1 MESKSS
7 SKQWIEQQ
15 EDEQVMALSNAAAGV
30 AFNTPERF
38 LQKIR
43 ETFAIYLQ
51 YGGRSKRKTDFLHSW
66 LAEDIKD
73 VLNAGDGGEVKI
85 EQSVPSL
92 NASGKKDCDIVAFRN
107 GKNISIFPVKFIMT
121 NYKQNKNNGFEN
133 LTGEIMH
140 LKWANENVPI
150 IPINIIFNQ
159 VPYCQ
164 SSSLIKH
171 YETIT
176 YEKSYKITE
185 ILQEKGLVY
194 DTVNYII
201 DVNQCC
207 DPGTPYNK
215 CPEILGFNQDT
226 PYRSFHEIL

>member
-15 EDEQVMALSNAAAGV
+15 EDEQVMALSTASSYPL
-30 AFNTPERF
+30 NTPERF
-38 LQKIR
+38 LQKVR

-73 VLNAGDGGEVKI
+73 VLNANAGGEVKI

-92 NASGKKDCDIVAFRN
+92 NASGKKNCDIVAFRN
-107 GKNISIFPVKFIMT
+107 GEIISIFPVKFIMT
-121 NYKQNKNNGFEN
+121 NYRQNKNNSFEN

-176 YEKSYKITE
+176 YEKSYKVTE
-185 ILQEKGLVY
+185 TLREKGLVH
-194 DTVNYII
+194 DTVNFII
-201 DVNQCC
+201 DVNHCC
-207 DPGTPYNK
+207 QIGTSYNR
-215 CPEILGFNQDT
+215 CPEIIGFNQDT